1 MIRGDDSMIGRL
13 KEMISDSIKTLAVWL
28 LLIAFAPVGA
38 VAIAAAEI
46 PPVEDDTLLLFVGE
60 DLEVLSIASKRQESA
75 WQAPAVA
82 EVLTREDLET
92 RGARTLADALD
103 TVPGFY
109 MAQKEWGTQP
119 YLRGI
124 PDSVLFLYDT
134 VPLGSDVSKFLHPLD
149 RELSLAPV
157 KRVEIIRG
165 PGSVLWGP
173 DAFAGIV
180 NVVPMT
186 GKDFEGV
193 ETGVSYEGPGNQTG
207 VYLNMGHDEG
217 PWDAFLSI
225 SGWMGTEDD
234 KSCNV
239 VRFWGEGTRPVPPDS
254 RFGETDTGESHYFE
268 ASGRLQFRDWLS
280 VSFLLSDYERPYAM
294 STPDK
299 RYTWKE
305 SRSAPFGFVKIEA
318 RKELDPGSTLR
329 FEGLFSTLRPEYEII
344 DKTLEQKENVIYG
357 ELVYDRSL
365 FSGKGLFTAGLS
377 YREKSI
383 DDAPIWD
390 SYFPDYLDPSNLFFL
405 PRVTEEDYR
414 TRLLS
419 LFGQYTHKVG
429 NFDFLLGLRGDR
441 HDEYAD
447 HLSFNTGVV
456 WSVSSQWAWKLLY
469 GTAYR
474 TPYARQLLDGE
485 EPDLEKIETVSTQVS
500 WKPSKR
506 FGMSV
511 CGFYSRIDNHLM
523 EDPYAGLSNPNHQ
536 EMLGLEVEGR
546 YSPIDSI
553 DLTGNVT
560 LVNNKGPDETYHYND
575 YTYWD
580 GEKWVKHYVD
590 IQYPYNKGPHTMV
603 NLMGTWKPLDWIR
616 TSLRLRYFSSRDLIY
631 PRVQTFESSSDVWL
645 IDANARFKDIFHKG
659 LELDLSVRNLADRKY
674 ETPGTYS
681 TIEGNPITAIV
692 TLRYRW

>member
-1 MIRGDDSMIGRL
+1 MRHGCDIMIGRGIEAFRKAMKIL
-13 KEMISDSIKTLAVWL
+13 VSVL
-28 LLIAFAPVGA
+28 LLWGLATAVPGPAGGA
-38 VAIAAAEI
+38 EPLPA
-46 PPVEDDTLLLFVGE
+46 EDDTLLLFVGE

-82 EVLTREDLET
+82 HVLTREDLDT
-92 RGARTLADALD
+92 LGARTLADALE
-103 TVPGFY
+103 TVPGFH
-109 MAQKEWGTQP
+109 MAQKEWGSRP

-193 ETGVSYEGPGNQTG
+193 ETGVSYEGPGNQKG

-217 PWDAFLSI
+217 PWDAFLSM
-225 SGWMGTEDD
+225 SAWKGTEDD
-234 KSCNV
+234 TACNV
-239 VRFWGEGTRPVPPDS
+239 VRFWGEGTMPVPPAS
-254 RFGETDTGESHYFE
+254 RFGDTVPGDSRYFE
-268 ASGRLQFRDWLS
+268 ASGRVQFRDWLA
-280 VSFLLSDYERPYAM
+280 VSFLMSDYERPYAM
-294 STPDK
+294 STPEKDL
-299 RYTWKE
+299 TWRE
-305 SRSAPFGFVKIEA
+305 SRSAPFGFLKVEA
-318 RKELDPGSTLR
+318 KKELSHDSSLR
-329 FEGLFSTLRPEYEII
+329 FEGFFSVIRPEYEII
-344 DKTLEQKENVIYG
+344 DETLDQKEKVTYG
-357 ELVYDRSL
+357 EIVYDRSF
-365 FSGKGLFTAGLS
+365 FSGKGLFTGGVS
-377 YREKSI
+377 YREKSVR
-383 DDAPIWD
+383 DAPIWD
-390 SYFPDYLDPSNLFFL
+390 SYFPDYLDPANLFFL

-414 TRLLS
+414 TRLRS
-419 LFGQYTHKVG
+419 LFSQYTHKVG
-429 NFDFLLGLRGDR
+429 NFDFLVGVRGDE

-447 HLSFNTGVV
+447 HVSFNTGVV

-500 WKPSKR
+500 WKPSKKAA
-506 FGMSV
+506 MSV

-536 EMLGLEVEGR
+536 EILGLELEGR

-553 DLTGNVT
+553 DLSGNVT
-560 LVNNKGPDETYHYND
+560 LLNNKGPDETYHYND

-590 IQYPYNKGPHTMV
+590 IQYPYNKGPHTMM
-603 NLMGTWKPLDWIR
+603 NLMGTWKPLDWVQ

-631 PRVQTFESSSDVWL
+631 PRVKTSEPSSDVWL
-645 IDANARFKDIFHKG
+645 IDASARFRDIFRKG
-659 LELDLSVRNLADRKY
+659 LELDLSVRNLANRKY

-681 TIEGNPITAIV
+681 TIDGDPISAVV